1 MKGFVE
7 DIEALS
13 VENLHFRRALY
24 GKELP
29 ACRHGVEAHR
39 RDRHGSA

>member
-13 VENLHFRRALY
+13 VENLHFRNGLDTAKVCQIVLSRT
-24 GKELP
+24 KP
-29 ACRHGVEAHR
+29 
-39 RDRHGSA
+39 